1 MNNIGNL
8 QNSLCKIIEEVKV
21 LKNFVIYIDF
31 ITYIFVILSFLG
43 KLAALNLYLSSIL
56 NIIFLVILVANF
68 AYKKYEN
75 IALLFINNIIIY
87 VFELFSAMLREY
99 AFFNNEVLSDV
110 IFRDSFFIFINIIFT
125 IWILRQ
131 LKHKE

>member
-1 MNNIGNL
+1 MNNIENL
-8 QNSLCKIIEEVKV
+8 QNSLCKIIKEVKV
-21 LKNFVIYIDF
+21 LKNFVICIDF
-31 ITYIFVILSFLG
+31 ITYIFVTLSFLG

-56 NIIFLVILVANF
+56 NIIFLVILVAAF

-87 VFELFSAMLREY
+87 AFELFSAILREY

-131 LKHKE
+131 LKYKK

>member
-56 NIIFLVILVANF
+56 NIIFLVILVAAF

-87 VFELFSAMLREY
+87 VFELFSAILREY
-99 AFFNNEVLSDV
+99 TFFNNEVLSDV

-131 LKHKE
+131 LKYKK

>member
-8 QNSLCKIIEEVKV
+8 QNSLCKIIKEVKV

-56 NIIFLVILVANF
+56 NIIFLVILVAAF

-131 LKHKE
+131 LKYKK